1 MSEETGQALSALLAK
16 LEAATEGSG
25 KLSWDIAEALGW
37 TKYWNSLT
45 IYLPPGATEESGPWH
60 DKPPA
65 FSESLDAAMT
75 LVPPTHF
82 YLLIFGCKADGYT
95 CSLGGDELR
104 GEGMIHYA
112 DPAVLKAHAK
122 TEPLALCIAAVRA
135 RLAGQKEHP

>member
-1 MSEETGQALSALLAK
+1 MSEKTGQALSALLAK

-60 DKPPA
+60 DNPPA
-65 FSESLDAAMT
+65 YSESLDAAMT
-75 LVPPTHF
+75 LCDDSVYPPAGAGVAWWYDVIT
-82 YLLIFGCKADGYT
+82 
-95 CSLGGDELR
+95 
-104 GEGMIHYA
+104 YA
-112 DPAVLKAHAK
+112 AVQSKK
-122 TEPLALCIAAVRA
+122 PNQLALNACRAAVRA

>member
-1 MSEETGQALSALLAK
+1 MTEALSALLVD
-16 LEAATEGSG
+16 LEAATGPSRELDAKIARAVGWR
-25 KLSWDIAEALGW
+25 WDWGGVLGW
-37 TKYWNSLT
+37 EWVAPEGRMRG
-45 IYLPPGATEESGPWH
+45 LPHFTESI
-60 DKPPA
+60 DC
-65 FSESLDAAMT
+65 AMT

-104 GEGMIHYA
+104 GEGIIHYA

-135 RLAGQKEHP
+135 RLAGQKE